1 VVNIVTSKV
10 GWYTVAY
17 VPSIAAKHEPMSKPK
32 AAQAR
37 AELLQRT
44 IGLVFYRCM
53 LASHC
58 GAEMRLRDGTKVIVS
73 PRVLLFVCDQPEE
86 RAVLGLKR
94 HGSTYDCTPCMARS
108 NASSNVG
115 DKRPPTFEPAP
126 RQCRR
131 RCRDGRRAVLWRAQ
145 KGEHVGRAHRRG
157 GGLKKSAAGPQAS
170 AWSGYLIG
178 HGSFLPVVWDLWRGG
193 GRPCTPSLGVAGLL
207 WGRGGA
213 TTQCSPRPRHPG

>member
-1 VVNIVTSKV
+1 MVNIVTSKV

-17 VPSIAAKHEPMSKPK
+17 VPSVAAKHEPMSKPK

-73 PRVLLFVCDQPEE
+73 PRVLLYVCDQPEE

-115 DKRPPTFEPAP
+115 DKRPRARSVLKTVTAQMKGAGMRGVYGMGGEIEDLETDYSVHCIVPA
-126 RQCRR
+126 
-131 RCRDGRRAVLWRAQ
+131 L
-145 KGEHVGRAHRRG
+145 
-157 GGLKKSAAGPQAS
+157 AG
-170 AWSGYLIG
+170 W
-178 HGSFLPVVWDLWRGG
+178 
-193 GRPCTPSLGVAGLL
+193 AGLGSGCFML
-207 WGRGGA
+207 YKLPGFDRLHVRRYFA
-213 TTQCSPRPRHPG
+213 ACVLTTSCFVYAVSCRLLFYQQL